1 MVYKH
6 LHRLMTHCAK
16 KRLIEHTAI
25 DDDRQLPYIGAGG
38 RTRTDMVS
46 RRILSAVRLP
56 FRHTGVSNQDY
67 YTQNDIE
74 NQPLFEISIMVYN
87 MGYSLWRGGGSMQNA
102 EEMRLV
108 RAAAGGD
115 VNAFEQLMRQHEGKM
130 YAVALRMCANREDAQ
145 DCMQEAMIRAYR
157 AIENFRFQ
165 SSFATWVYRIT
176 MNTCLDELRR
186 RKVRQATSLDAMLD
200 VGWSPAGGDS
210 PEGKALAGER
220 KRELEKAIHSLPEDM
235 RAAIILRD
243 IQGYAYDEIANI
255 LDVNVGTIKSRISR
269 GREKLREIL
278 ADKMELFNRDKV

>member
-1 MVYKH
+1 
-6 LHRLMTHCAK
+6 
-16 KRLIEHTAI
+16 
-25 DDDRQLPYIGAGG
+25 
-38 RTRTDMVS
+38 
-46 RRILSAVRLP
+46 
-56 FRHTGVSNQDY
+56 
-67 YTQNDIE
+67 
-74 NQPLFEISIMVYN
+74 
-87 MGYSLWRGGGSMQNA
+87 MQNA

-108 RAAAGGD
+108 QAAAKGD

-200 VGWSPAGGDS
+200 VGWAPAGGDS
-210 PEGKALAGER
+210 PEGQTLAGER

-235 RAAIILRD
+235 RSAIVLRD